1 MDRNE
6 IEDLMIL
13 TNAFFENL
21 QIDSCEYG
29 GIGLD
34 SKRPFGNS
42 SVTLDIMEMIGVEP
56 EFNCRNCG
64 AEYSE
69 EQRDY
74 ADQLYHEKLIPFLK
88 KQWEGNL
95 VIEDTLNES

>member
-6 IEDLMIL
+6 TKDLRKL
-13 TNAFFENL
+13 ARAFFENL
-21 QIDSCEYG
+21 QIDNCEYG
-29 GIGLD
+29 GIGLND
-34 SKRPFGNS
+34 KRPFGNS
-42 SVTLDIMEMIGVEP
+42 DATGDIMEMIGMKP

-74 ADQLYHEKLIPFLK
+74 ADNLYHEKLIPFLK
-88 KQWEGNL
+88 EYVSVDSQCINCL
-95 VIEDTLNES
+95 